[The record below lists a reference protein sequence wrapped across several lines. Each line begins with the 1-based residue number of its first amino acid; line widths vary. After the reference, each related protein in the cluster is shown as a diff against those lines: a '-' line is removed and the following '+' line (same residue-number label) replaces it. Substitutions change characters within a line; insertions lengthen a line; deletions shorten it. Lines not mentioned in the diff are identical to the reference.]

1 MGGYFSAAPKACLR
15 KRIVLSTPSLMRY
28 GVTFRYPSG
37 ILLTMVVPP
46 SLRPERSRFEE
57 EVRTI
62 YRGRT
67 PRVYSGAGSRRE
79 AKTLYACRGMPL
91 RGNFQTVRRGPH
103 RRSCTPRATNLSRA
117 EIIRFEIEA
126 KLGHDCVL
134 GSGTDG
140 TRAGAWQRN
149 RRGVDRR
156 GCGRCSRQDHRQPS
170 PQQESERN

>member
-1 MGGYFSAAPKACLR
+1 MIVESPTLISACMMVPSGRFMGGYFSAAPKACLR

-62 YRGRT
+62 CRGRT

-79 AKTLYACRGMPL
+79 AKTLYRVPGNVPTGKFPDRTPRVTSKELHPSRYKHLASRNHPFRDRGEARSRL
-91 RGNFQTVRRGPH
+91 RGQVPEWTGREQ
-103 RRSCTPRATNLSRA
+103 AL
-117 EIIRFEIEA
+117 
-126 KLGHDCVL
+126 
-134 GSGTDG
+134 G
-140 TRAGAWQRN
+140 TRPAGA
-149 RRGVDRR
+149 
-156 GCGRCSRQDHRQPS
+156 P
-170 PQQESERN
+170 ERVA